1 MWFFFS
7 ILLGEFILKFFKFL
21 VARLWFVINGEL
33 VFAYGFSFF
42 SGYVLVLA
50 FFYGFLVLLLCYFNV
65 NNCIKIIGVII
76 LFFWIVLMLYDRVYL
91 GVYYFSDVLGGFLL
105 GIVWLCCF
113 LVFYLG
119 FLKCFYN

>member
-21 VARLWFVINGEL
+21 VVCLWFVINGEL
-33 VFAYGFSFF
+33 VFVYGFSFF
-42 SGYVLVLA
+42 SGYVLVLV